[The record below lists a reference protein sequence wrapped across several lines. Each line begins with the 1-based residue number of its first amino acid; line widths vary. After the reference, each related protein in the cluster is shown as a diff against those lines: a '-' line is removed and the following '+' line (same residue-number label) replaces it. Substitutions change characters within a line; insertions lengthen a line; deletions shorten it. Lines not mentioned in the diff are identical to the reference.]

1 MGFFKSGVHKTQSS
15 LGKEAGDRSGRRQ
28 RMDEKKNLLCSHCA
42 MLSPKALV
50 LAGSLFSIILHVP
63 LPSVSCFA

>member
-1 MGFFKSGVHKTQSS
+1 MAYIRHK
-15 LGKEAGDRSGRRQ
+15 AHWVRRQ
-28 RMDEKKNLLCSHCA
+28 GIDPAEDKEWMKKKNLLCSHCA